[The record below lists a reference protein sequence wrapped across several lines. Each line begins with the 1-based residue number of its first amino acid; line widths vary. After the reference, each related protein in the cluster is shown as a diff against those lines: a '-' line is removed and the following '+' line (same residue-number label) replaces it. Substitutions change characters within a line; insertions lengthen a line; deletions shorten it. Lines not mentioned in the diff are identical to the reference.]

1 MDIPRPYMERR
12 RHDSEQSLCSTPE
25 SNDLEAAEAL
35 VCMSSWFQ
43 STQRPGSL
51 KPRPLTPAS
60 DSCDSL
66 LHPESPET
74 HGDFVSLS
82 SLVRK
87 LKVSFKESST
97 RLQAFH
103 ELCLDSELSHHS

>member
-1 MDIPRPYMERR
+1 MNTHRPYMERR
-12 RHDSEQSLCSTPE
+12 RHDSEQSLCSMPE

-43 STQRPGSL
+43 SSQRPSSL

-66 LHPESPET
+66 LHSEPPET
-74 HGDFVSLS
+74 PGDFVSLS

-87 LKVSFKESST
+87 FN
-97 RLQAFH
+97 RLQKSFV
-103 ELCLDSELSHHS
+103 